1 MYIYRFF
8 LSQILKIILIFGFF
22 YDCIQLL
29 LYVHMQ
35 KLFPPQKETIIKQQ
49 LHTLSNNTLTNI

>member
-22 YDCIQLL
+22 MTAFNCFYMYICR
-29 LYVHMQ
+29 